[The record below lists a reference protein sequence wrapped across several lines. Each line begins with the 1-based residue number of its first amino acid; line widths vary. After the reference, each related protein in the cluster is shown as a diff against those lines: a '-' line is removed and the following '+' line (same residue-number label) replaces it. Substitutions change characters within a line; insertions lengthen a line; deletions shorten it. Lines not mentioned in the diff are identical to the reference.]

1 MILVDTS
8 GLLSA
13 LDRSQRLHSEC
24 SAVLMETEPPF
35 LLSPFVLAEL
45 DYLLM
50 KHIGRHAQSA
60 LLGEVARGVYQLES
74 FSSSDIAVAGEIVDR
89 YRDLDIGLADASI
102 LVLALRHG
110 VRDVLTLDQRHFRAL
125 RIERRKHFR
134 ILPFDRL
141 PR

>member
-13 LDRSQRLHSEC
+13 IDRSQRFHSEC
-24 SAVLMETEPPF
+24 SAVLMKAEQPF

-50 KHIGRHAQSA
+50 RHIGRHAQSA
-60 LLGEVARGVYQLES
+60 LLGEIANGVYQLES
-74 FSSSDIAVAGEIVDR
+74 FSSADIAIAKEIVDR
-89 YRDLDIGLADASI
+89 YHDLDIGLADASVI
-102 LVLALRHG
+102 VLALRHG

-125 RIERRKHFR
+125 RIDRRKHFR
-134 ILPFDRL
+134 ILPFDR
-141 PR
+141 